1 MTARLVILSGLSGS
15 GKSTAVKALED
26 LGYFCVDNL
35 PPTLLPTFIELCAGS
50 AKDITKAALVM
61 DIREGVF
68 FERTPHVIRE
78 LKDKGYSI
86 ELLFLDSTNEALVK
100 RYKET
105 RRKHPLS
112 SNGNILKGISKE
124 RKMLSGIKNLAD
136 HLIDTSPLN
145 VHQLREIVQDTFGK
159 PASSFRGIS
168 INFLSFGYKYGF
180 PYDADLVLDAR
191 FLPSPHFVESLKDLT
206 GLHRKVKDFV
216 LKNEDTRKFIEK
228 LIDLL
233 KFLIPR
239 YEKEGKSY
247 LTVAIGCTGGKHR
260 SVVIA
265 TELSERFKHL
275 SISVQHKDISKS

>member
-1 MTARLVILSGLSGS
+1 MTRLVILSGLSGS

-35 PPTLLPTFIELCAGS
+35 PPTLLPTFIELCANS
-50 AKDITKAALVM
+50 AEHIRKAAFVM

-68 FERTPHVIRE
+68 FKRAPDVIME
-78 LKDKGYSI
+78 LKEKGYSV
-86 ELLFLDSTNEALVK
+86 ELLFLESSDETLVR

-112 SNGNILKGISKE
+112 TNGNILKGISKE
-124 RKMLSGIKNLAD
+124 RKMLSKIRSLAD

-145 VHQLREIVQDTFGK
+145 VHQLREIVQDTFEK
-159 PASSFRGIS
+159 TKSRGIS

-180 PYDADLVLDAR
+180 PYDADVVLDVR
-191 FLPSPHFVESLKDLT
+191 FLPSPHFIESLKDLT
-206 GLHRKVKDFV
+206 GSDKKVREFV
-216 LKNEDTRKFIEK
+216 LKNKDTRKFIQK
-228 LIDLL
+228 LVDLL

-265 TELSERFKHL
+265 SELAERFKHL
-275 SISVQHKDISKS
+275 PLSVRHRDISKS

>member
-1 MTARLVILSGLSGS
+1 MTRLIILSGVSGS

-35 PPTLLPTFIELCAGS
+35 PPTLIPTFIELCENS
-50 AKDITKAALVM
+50 AEHIRKAALVM
-61 DIREGVF
+61 DVREGVF
-68 FERTPHVIRE
+68 FERASDVIAE
-78 LKDKGYSI
+78 LKQKGHLV
-86 ELLFLDSTNEALVK
+86 ELLFLESSDEAIVK

-112 SNGNILKGISKE
+112 TNGNILRGIHRE
-124 RKMLSGIKNLAD
+124 RKMLSKIKNLAD
-136 HLIDTSPLN
+136 YLIDTSDLN
-145 VHQLREIVQDTFGK
+145 VHQLRELVQGTFEK
-159 PASSFRGIS
+159 IKSRKIS

-180 PYDADLVLDAR
+180 PYDADVILDVR
-191 FLPSPHFVESLKDLT
+191 FLPSPHFIERLKDLT
-206 GLHRKVKDFV
+206 GSDKRVKDFL

-228 LIDLL
+228 LVDIL

-260 SVVIA
+260 SAVIVNEVA
-265 TELSERFKHL
+265 ERFKHL
-275 SISVQHKDISKS
+275 SPTVRHRDISKN

>member
-1 MTARLVILSGLSGS
+1 MTRLIILSGVSGS

-35 PPTLLPTFIELCAGS
+35 PPTLIPTFIELCENS
-50 AKDITKAALVM
+50 AEHIRKAALVM
-61 DIREGVF
+61 DVREGVF
-68 FERTPHVIRE
+68 FERASDVIAE
-78 LKDKGYSI
+78 LKQKGHLV
-86 ELLFLDSTNEALVK
+86 ELLFLESSDEAIVK

-112 SNGNILKGISKE
+112 TNGNILRGIHRE
-124 RKMLSGIKNLAD
+124 RKMLSKIKNLAD
-136 HLIDTSPLN
+136 YLIDTSDLN
-145 VHQLREIVQDTFGK
+145 VHQLRELVQGTFEK
-159 PASSFRGIS
+159 IKSRKIS

-180 PYDADLVLDAR
+180 PYDADVILDVR
-191 FLPSPHFVESLKDLT
+191 FLPSPHFIERLKDLT
-206 GLHRKVKDFV
+206 GSDKRVKDFL

-228 LIDLL
+228 LVDLL

-260 SVVIA
+260 SAVIVNEVA
-265 TELSERFKHL
+265 ERFKHL
-275 SISVQHKDISKS
+275 SPTVRHRDISKN